1 MLRGLMNASF
11 ETPSPL
17 GEGPGWGSLRPASAS
32 FKTASS
38 DRRWLLLFSL
48 LLGGCG
54 SSASMDMPEFDPAT
68 AADRAITEHDSNGD
82 RKLSRDELKKCPG
95 LLSAI
100 KDFDQDGDSSI
111 SEGELTSKLQEVQG
125 TGPALV
131 EVSCVVTRSGRPLEG
146 ATIKLVPES
155 FLGDTFQP
163 ATGVT
168 ESNGTA
174 FPSVAQETMPEEYRG
189 KLQGVPIGIYRVEV
203 THPNVA
209 VPAKFNTQTELGQVV
224 TLRTRDPLTVNF

>member
-1 MLRGLMNASF
+1 MFRGL
-11 ETPSPL
+11 L
-17 GEGPGWGSLRPASAS
+17 
-32 FKTASS
+32 S
-38 DRRWLLLFSL
+38 DRRWLLLFGL

-54 SSASMDMPEFDPAT
+54 SSANMDIPEFDPAT
-68 AADRAITEHDSNGD
+68 AADRALTEYDSNTD
-82 RKLSRDELKKCPG
+82 RKLSREELKKCPG

-100 KDFDQDGDSSI
+100 KDFDQDRDGSI
-111 SEGELTSKLQEVQG
+111 SEDELKLKLQEVQG
-125 TGPALV
+125 TGAALV

-146 ATIKLVPES
+146 ATVKMVPES
-155 FLGDTFQP
+155 FLGETFQP

-168 ESNGTA
+168 ARNGNA
-174 FPSVAQETMPEEYRG
+174 YPSVAQETMPEEYRG

-224 TLRTRDPLTVNF
+224 TLRTRDALTVNF